1 MASTPL
7 SRAIFDRDLL
17 LLRSLLRS
25 VNRPNLEEMDLGGDT
40 ALHAAGRCGYD
51 TALEM
56 AQELVRAGANIN
68 ATNRFHETPLDTSI
82 FYEMRFLIDGYYD
95 ASRSCGEVAN
105 FLATHGAL
113 RRQDETQNELWE
125 RISRQ
130 AGRDTV
136 NSGRDVETARAA
148 ARGRGSARAERYE
161 EREILVDSLPLA
173 REVEESHFDNGYP
186 LRHLVYDLIGGQCS
200 PSAHFLRLRC
210 VMHSD
215 GRLVCRNNRR
225 LWCLKQFQEK
235 MRGRLEVKVRVIVM
249 RKRRLKR
256 RAERR
261 QVGELRS
268 GFCSIP
274 PRPTRPCPAE
284 TAEVKDR
291 CAPFGAVCSAF
302 FVQCAGNAC
311 RGSSVNLW
319 RMRDPDDAEAQA
331 DLKDHE
337 VLEEASPSPQVF
349 EVEDSQELTATVPW
363 QRFAVKF
370 FLTLTV
376 FLIITLLLEIFAKD
390 QVTAFSKTIIDSIG
404 MPGLFVAVLIGDG
417 LPQPFTYVPL
427 IFLAVKAQVPKSLVF
442 GVCASGS
449 YLAAVGG
456 YGAGFSLAKTS
467 CFQQGLQR
475 LAESQPW
482 LPDLMQRKGALG
494 VAIAALLPIPLAL
507 ATWTAGSFRV
517 NFPQFLISAAF
528 RMPKILV
535 FVLLSGWTTEKELE

>member
-1 MASTPL
+1 MSMASTPL

-113 RRQDETQNELWE
+113 RRQDEAQNELWE

-148 ARGRGSARAERYE
+148 ARGRGSARAERCEREKSESESPPREPAESVRPSEGSGSRKLSSSRYE

-256 RAERR
+256 RAERSLESNP
-261 QVGELRS
+261 VS
-268 GFCSIP
+268 
-274 PRPTRPCPAE
+274 
-284 TAEVKDR
+284 VKSES
-291 CAPFGAVCSAF
+291 SA
-302 FVQCAGNAC
+302 A
-311 RGSSVNLW
+311 
-319 RMRDPDDAEAQA
+319 
-331 DLKDHE
+331 
-337 VLEEASPSPQVF
+337 ASAPSPHGRHGRV
-349 EVEDSQELTATVPW
+349 
-363 QRFAVKF
+363 RRKR
-370 FLTLTV
+370 
-376 FLIITLLLEIFAKD
+376 
-390 QVTAFSKTIIDSIG
+390 
-404 MPGLFVAVLIGDG
+404 
-417 LPQPFTYVPL
+417 
-427 IFLAVKAQVPKSLVF
+427 PK
-442 GVCASGS
+442 
-449 YLAAVGG
+449 
-456 YGAGFSLAKTS
+456 
-467 CFQQGLQR
+467 
-475 LAESQPW
+475 
-482 LPDLMQRKGALG
+482 
-494 VAIAALLPIPLAL
+494 
-507 ATWTAGSFRV
+507 
-517 NFPQFLISAAF
+517 
-528 RMPKILV
+528 
-535 FVLLSGWTTEKELE
+535 